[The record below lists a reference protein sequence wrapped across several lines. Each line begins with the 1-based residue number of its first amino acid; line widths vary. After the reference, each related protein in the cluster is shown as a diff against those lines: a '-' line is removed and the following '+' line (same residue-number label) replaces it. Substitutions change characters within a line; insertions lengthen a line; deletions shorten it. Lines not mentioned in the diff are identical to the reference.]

1 MTRGGATFKRK
12 PETAHLNSE
21 TKQASAYEGA
31 RVQARAPPAAAA
43 A

>member
-1 MTRGGATFKRK
+1 MTRGGTTFNRK

-21 TKQASAYEGA
+21 TKQASAHEGA
-31 RVQARAPPAAAA
+31 RGPYPAQAAAA